1 MSNTKNKKLKIL
13 SMVCAGLMASAVIIA
28 PAVACSRTYTNKFFI
43 NYDIEVL
50 VSSHNDK
57 KSFKLKL
64 PIKDSAG
71 LNAYCRIH
79 PTYKP
84 NIEMTIWHYNPST
97 NRHEDHTKQ
106 LNISVPSKLIDDCQ
120 YLLIDLPDG
129 DYHEKDNLAFTD
141 LNHVI
146 QGQSFD
152 LYQSYFKYD
161 ESVKPP
167 VKPINPPKPDQ
178 PIKVKDDHKLV
189 DSGTQTDPIT
199 IPSSIITPS
208 KPITPSTSES
218 GTETDPVIT
227 PKPSKPTV
235 IDSDTQTDTP
245 STSDSETQTDT
256 PTKPSVSEG
265 GTQTDTPSVSEGG
278 TQTDP
283 ITPSP
288 TPSVP
293 TPDTKKDEVIVSGLE
308 MPTKESDLNQI
319 KFDFSKFTLKDENQ
333 KVLKLTLL
341 DGNETKEIN
350 LTLSD
355 DKTNAIA
362 DLKDLKAGTYKIAKL
377 TLNGKEIDLG
387 AIKDQEFKTLD
398 KKPAP
403 APVVPKPVQ
412 PKPVEEVVPK
422 VLFSFNTNKSDQ
434 SYYASITPDIVSFL
448 KKHQSQI
455 DQNDKIEFKVHLKQI
470 DKANTQDQSLFQ
482 TDGTITYTLKDL
494 IASEHPDLTR
504 YALSP
509 NSVNKTS
516 LGLQE
521 VSLNVK
527 NSELLNQ
534 LKSAIEIKDS
544 TNKVSPITFETKVSD
559 TSYKH
564 DLNPTISLTNFDQLN
579 QLYYDNSIAQHHPD
593 LYLNLINKPSTQPS
607 HGRFIP
613 QSAPESYFNINGALN
628 QYLKTNDNPVDP
640 DDSIV
645 FNYSIN
651 QLNNETHKID
661 STNHS
666 LTLKLIDLKNIDADN
681 FKKALLNINDQ
692 KDQCEL
698 LKKPDTQLVFN
709 NVVFNIKDAKLLF
722 NISNLF
728 KVYDLNDQTKWTS
741 LTSLTTP
748 NDQNKNQFDLKK
760 AIVVK
765 DYDPNTYQEWSNSK
779 PQPKVS
785 EVVPQMLFSVN
796 SNEADKSLHVSLTP
810 DIISF
815 LKKHQSEID
824 PNDQI
829 ELNIHLAQLNKANTP
844 DESVVKDNKT
854 IVYKLKDLISSDHP
868 DLTRLNLDPNTID
881 RTSLILQ
888 KMSID
893 VKNSKL
899 LDQLKTVIKV
909 KDAKNNND
917 IQVPFT
923 TKISDTK
930 YEHEF
935 KKPPLFISKFDELNQ
950 KYYDHYVNNMI
961 NKRHPSIDNPKN
973 PDLYLTLSKK
983 EESTSSESLNYF
995 NIKGP
1000 LNQYLKKT
1008 RSITS
1013 QEFNPNESV
1022 VQLNQDDYM
1031 ELNYSIDQL
1040 NDQTHKIDSTP
1051 YSLKLKLSDLRNI
1064 DSDEIDMSLLTSN
1077 NHKDQYELLKQPN
1090 TRLVLHSFTFN
1101 TKDRRL
1107 SSNISTFFRI
1117 VDQKDQN
1124 RWTALPNLTKVD
1136 SEDPNQLNL
1145 EKSIVVKDFDENT
1158 LKQWSKKEILAKETV
1173 ITPVGQ
1179 PISLPLTNSL
1189 FTKTNKLDKYSETQE
1204 WLTLSKPYTQTYHIE
1219 NIDLDTLPDNVSVV
1233 VSYDGMPSITVKV
1246 PKSSFTNINQ
1256 LHTSCDVNI
1265 TLPINEYLQKMD
1277 INNSE
1282 ILAPTLKSVTL
1293 QYTIHS
1299 QDKHFKTFDLLK
1311 LNPTISTLNISDE
1324 DKIEISTDPQKY
1336 MKQLPPVFEDLHI
1349 EKSSNPSFDS
1359 YFVKFKVILTTNYA
1373 KLIEHLDN
1381 KFNVELK
1388 SSNKIV
1394 YTKEI
1399 NNVGGNNY
1407 ASSNDYVII
1416 NHGDKDHQT
1425 NLDHNTTLFV
1435 TLKVPKSAI
1444 KNENSK
1450 LTLSKFEFGGINFA
1464 LTREKQRP
1472 KLFNISLKKS
1482 WTTKTRLMPLK
1493 ISYLNN
1499 LFFL

>member
-28 PAVACSRTYTNKFFI
+28 PAVACSRTYSNKFFI

-64 PIKDSAG
+64 PIKNSIG
-71 LNAYCRIH
+71 LTNYCRIH

-106 LNISVPSKLIDDCQ
+106 VNVPVSSRLIDDYQ
-120 YLLIDLPDG
+120 YLLIDLPAG
-129 DYHEKDNLAFTD
+129 DYHEKDNLSFTD

-161 ESVKPP
+161 ESVSP
-167 VKPINPPKPDQ
+167 KPIPKTVPTPST
-178 PIKVKDDHKLV
+178 PIKTV

-199 IPSSIITPS
+199 IPAPTITPS
-208 KPITPSTSES
+208 KQLKPSTSES

-227 PKPSKPTV
+227 PKPSKPAV
-235 IDSDTQTDTP
+235 SESGTQTDT
-245 STSDSETQTDT
+245 TTTID
-256 PTKPSVSEG
+256 G

-293 TPDTKKDEVIVSGLE
+293 TPDTKKDEAVLSGLE
-308 MPTKESDLNQI
+308 TPTKGNDSNQI
-319 KFDFSKFTLKDENQ
+319 KFDFSKFTLKDESQ

-341 DGNETKEIN
+341 NGNETKEIN

-355 DKTNAIA
+355 DKSNAIA
-362 DLKDLKAGTYKIAKL
+362 NLKDLKAGTYKIAKL
-377 TLNGKEIDLG
+377 TLNGKEINLG
-387 AIKDQEFKTLD
+387 AIKDQEFKIEVPKTPV
-398 KKPAP
+398 PAP
-403 APVVPKPVQ
+403 IVPSPLQ
-412 PKPVEEVVPK
+412 PKPVE
-422 VLFSFNTNKSDQ
+422 
-434 SYYASITPDIVSFL
+434 
-448 KKHQSQI
+448 
-455 DQNDKIEFKVHLKQI
+455 
-470 DKANTQDQSLFQ
+470 
-482 TDGTITYTLKDL
+482 
-494 IASEHPDLTR
+494 
-504 YALSP
+504 
-509 NSVNKTS
+509 
-516 LGLQE
+516 
-521 VSLNVK
+521 
-527 NSELLNQ
+527 
-534 LKSAIEIKDS
+534 
-544 TNKVSPITFETKVSD
+544 
-559 TSYKH
+559 
-564 DLNPTISLTNFDQLN
+564 
-579 QLYYDNSIAQHHPD
+579 
-593 LYLNLINKPSTQPS
+593 
-607 HGRFIP
+607 
-613 QSAPESYFNINGALN
+613 
-628 QYLKTNDNPVDP
+628 
-640 DDSIV
+640 
-645 FNYSIN
+645 
-651 QLNNETHKID
+651 
-661 STNHS
+661 
-666 LTLKLIDLKNIDADN
+666 
-681 FKKALLNINDQ
+681 
-692 KDQCEL
+692 
-698 LKKPDTQLVFN
+698 
-709 NVVFNIKDAKLLF
+709 
-722 NISNLF
+722 
-728 KVYDLNDQTKWTS
+728 
-741 LTSLTTP
+741 
-748 NDQNKNQFDLKK
+748 
-760 AIVVK
+760 
-765 DYDPNTYQEWSNSK
+765 
-779 PQPKVS
+779 

-796 SNEADKSLHVSLTP
+796 TNEADKSLHVSLTP

-829 ELNIHLAQLNKANTP
+829 ELNIHLSQLNKANTP
-844 DESVVKDNKT
+844 DELVVKDNKT
-854 IVYKLKDLISSDHP
+854 IVYKLKDLISSDHS

-881 RTSLILQ
+881 RTSLTLQ

-893 VKNSKL
+893 VKNTKL
-899 LDQLKTVIKV
+899 LDQLKAVIKV
-909 KDAKNNND
+909 KDVKNNND

-935 KKPPLFISKFDELNQ
+935 KNPPLFISKFDEFNQ
-950 KYYDHYVNNMI
+950 KYYDHYVNNI
-961 NKRHPSIDNPKN
+961 LHKKHQLEFFN

-983 EESTSSESLNYF
+983 EESTPSESLNYF

-1000 LNQYLKKT
+1000 LNQYLKHSTCMSNQDDYKKDQVIHL
-1008 RSITS
+1008 S
-1013 QEFNPNESV
+1013 
-1022 VQLNQDDYM
+1022 QDDYM

-1051 YSLKLKLSDLRNI
+1051 YSLKLKLSDLRDI

-1101 TKDRRL
+1101 TKDPRL

-1117 VDQKDQN
+1117 VDQKDQD
-1124 RWTALPNLTKVD
+1124 RWTALPNLTKID
-1136 SEDPNQLNL
+1136 SKDLNKLNL

-1158 LKQWSKKEILAKETV
+1158 LKQWSKKEILTKETV
-1173 ITPVGQ
+1173 ITPVSQ
-1179 PISLPLTNSL
+1179 PTALPLTNSL
-1189 FTKTNKLDKYSETQE
+1189 FTKTNKNQDFSETQE

-1293 QYTIHS
+1293 QYPLHS

-1311 LNPTISTLNISDE
+1311 LNPTISTLKISDE

-1336 MKQLPPVFEDLHI
+1336 MKQLPPVFEDLHV

-1359 YFVKFKVILTTNYA
+1359 YFVKFKVILTSNYA
-1373 KLIEHLDN
+1373 KLIENIDN

-1388 SSNKIV
+1388 SSNKVV
-1394 YTKEI
+1394 YTKEF

-1407 ASSNDYVII
+1407 ASSSDYVII
-1416 NHGDKDHQT
+1416 NHGDKDHET

-1444 KNENSK
+1444 KNENNK
-1450 LTLSKFEFGGINFA
+1450 LVLSKFEFGGTNFA
-1464 LTREKQRP
+1464 LTREEQRP
-1472 KLFNISLKKS
+1472 KLFNISVKNPG
-1482 WTTKTRLMPLK
+1482 PLK
-1493 ISYLNN
+1493 QD
-1499 LFFL
+1499 

>member
-28 PAVACSRTYTNKFFI
+28 PAVACSRTYSNKFFI

-71 LNAYCRIH
+71 LNAYCRSH

-129 DYHEKDNLAFTD
+129 DYHEKDNLSFTD

-161 ESVKPP
+161 ESVSP
-167 VKPINPPKPDQ
+167 KPIPKPVPTPST
-178 PIKVKDDHKLV
+178 PIKTV

-199 IPSSIITPS
+199 IPAPVITPS
-208 KPITPSTSES
+208 KPLKPSTSES
-218 GTETDPVIT
+218 GTETDPIIT
-227 PKPSKPTV
+227 PKPSKPL
-235 IDSDTQTDTP
+235 ISESGTQTETP

-256 PTKPSVSEG
+256 PTKPSTSDS
-265 GTQTDTPSVSEGG
+265 GTQTDTTTTTEGG

-293 TPDTKKDEVIVSGLE
+293 TPDPKKDEAVLSGLE
-308 MPTKESDLNQI
+308 TPTKGNDSNQI
-319 KFDFSKFTLKDENQ
+319 KFDFSKFTLKDEAK
-333 KVLKLTLL
+333 KVLKLTLINN
-341 DGNETKEIN
+341 NETKEIN

-355 DKTNAIA
+355 DKTKAIG
-362 DLKDLKAGTYKIAKL
+362 DLKDLKEGTYKITKL

-403 APVVPKPVQ
+403 APVVPSPVQ

-422 VLFSFNTNKSDQ
+422 VLFSFNTKQSDQ

-448 KKHQSQI
+448 KKHSSQI
-455 DQNDKIEFKVHLKQI
+455 DQNDKIEFKVHLTQV
-470 DKANTQDQSLFQ
+470 DKANTQDQSIFQ

-494 IASEHPDLTR
+494 IKSEHPDLTR
-504 YALSP
+504 YTLTP
-509 NSVNKTS
+509 NSVNKTL

-521 VSLNVK
+521 ISLNVK
-527 NSELLNQ
+527 NSDLLNQ

-544 TNKVSPITFETKVSD
+544 INKVSPITFETKVSD
-559 TSYKH
+559 TNYKH
-564 DLNPTISLTNFDQLN
+564 DVKPTISLTTFDKLN
-579 QLYYDNSIAQHHPD
+579 QLYYDNSIDQHHPD
-593 LYLNLINKPSTQPS
+593 LYLNLIDKPASPQG
-607 HGRFIP
+607 HGRFIS
-613 QSAPESYFNINGALN
+613 QSAPVSYFNINGALN
-628 QYLKTNDNPVDP
+628 QYLKTNNSPVDP

-666 LTLKLIDLKNIDADN
+666 LTLKLSDLKNIDADH

-709 NVVFNIKDAKLLF
+709 NVVFNIKDQKLLF

-728 KVYDLNDQTKWTS
+728 KVYDLNDQTKWSS
-741 LTSLTTP
+741 LTSLTIP

-765 DYDPNTYQEWSNSK
+765 DYDPNTYQEWSNPK

-796 SNEADKSLHVSLTP
+796 TNEADKSLHVSLTP

-829 ELNIHLAQLNKANTP
+829 ELNIHLAQLNKVNTP

-854 IVYKLKDLISSDHP
+854 VVYKLKDLISSDHQ

-881 RTSLILQ
+881 RTSLTLQ

-893 VKNSKL
+893 VKNAKL
-899 LDQLKTVIKV
+899 LDQLKAVIKV

-950 KYYDHYVNNMI
+950 KYYDHYVNNI
-961 NKRHPSIDNPKN
+961 LHKKHPLEYFN

-983 EESTSSESLNYF
+983 EESTPSESLNYF

-1000 LNQYLKKT
+1000 LNQYLKHSTHMSNQDDYKNDQVIHL
-1008 RSITS
+1008 S
-1013 QEFNPNESV
+1013 
-1022 VQLNQDDYM
+1022 QDDYM

-1101 TKDRRL
+1101 TKDPRL

-1117 VDQKDQN
+1117 VDQKDQD

-1136 SEDPNQLNL
+1136 SQNPNQLNL
-1145 EKSIVVKDFDENT
+1145 EKSIIVKDFDENT
-1158 LKQWSKKEILAKETV
+1158 LTQWSKKEILTKETV
-1173 ITPVGQ
+1173 INPVGQ
-1179 PISLPLTNSL
+1179 PTALPLTNSL

-1246 PKSSFTNINQ
+1246 PKSSFTNINK
-1256 LHTSCDVNI
+1256 LYTSCDVNI
-1265 TLPINEYLQKMD
+1265 TLPINEYLQKLD
-1277 INNSE
+1277 TNQYKVLS
-1282 ILAPTLKSVTL
+1282 PTLKSVTL
-1293 QYTIHS
+1293 QYTLHS
-1299 QDKHFKTFDLLK
+1299 QDKHYKTFDLLK
-1311 LNPTISTLNISDE
+1311 LNPTILTKTGEIRDEESIEVMSNPSNIL
-1324 DKIEISTDPQKY
+1324 KY
-1336 MKQLPPVFEDLHI
+1336 MKLLPPVFEDLHV
-1349 EKSSNPSFDS
+1349 EKSSNPNFDS

-1373 KLIEHLDN
+1373 KLIEHIDN

-1388 SSNKIV
+1388 SSNKVV
-1394 YTKEI
+1394 YTKEF

-1407 ASSNDYVII
+1407 ASSSDYVII
-1416 NHGDKDHQT
+1416 NHGDKDPNT
-1425 NLDHNTTLFV
+1425 NLNFNTTLFV

-1444 KNENSK
+1444 KDENSK
-1450 LTLSKFEFGGINFA
+1450 LELSKFEFGGTNFA

-1472 KLFNISLKKS
+1472 KLFKISLKNPE
-1482 WTTKTRLMPLK
+1482 PLRQD
-1493 ISYLNN
+1493 
-1499 LFFL
+1499 

>member
-28 PAVACSRTYTNKFFI
+28 PAVACSRTYSNKFFI

-71 LNAYCRIH
+71 LNAYCRSH

-97 NRHEDHTKQ
+97 NRHEDNTKQ

-129 DYHEKDNLAFTD
+129 DYHEKDNLSFTD

-161 ESVKPP
+161 ESVLP
-167 VKPINPPKPDQ
+167 KPIPKPQ
-178 PIKVKDDHKLV
+178 PTPSTPIKTV
-189 DSGTQTDPIT
+189 DSSTQTDPIT
-199 IPSSIITPS
+199 IPAPTITPS
-208 KPITPSTSES
+208 KPIKPSTSDSDTQTDPVITPKLSKPAVSESGTQTETPSTSDSDTQTDTSTKPSTSES
-218 GTETDPVIT
+218 GT
-227 PKPSKPTV
+227 
-235 IDSDTQTDTP
+235 QTDT
-245 STSDSETQTDT
+245 TTTID
-256 PTKPSVSEG
+256 G

-293 TPDTKKDEVIVSGLE
+293 TPETKKDEVIVSGLE
-308 MPTKESDLNQI
+308 TPTKGNDSNQI
-319 KFDFSKFTLKDENQ
+319 KFDFSKFTLKDEAK
-333 KVLKLTLL
+333 KVLKLTLISN
-341 DGNETKEIN
+341 NETKEIN

-355 DKTNAIA
+355 DKTNAIG
-362 DLKDLKAGTYKIAKL
+362 DLKDLKEGTYKITKL

-403 APVVPKPVQ
+403 APVVPSPVQ

-422 VLFSFNTNKSDQ
+422 VLFAFNTNKSDQ

-455 DQNDKIEFKVHLKQI
+455 DENDKIEFKVHLTQV

-482 TDGTITYTLKDL
+482 TDGTITYALKDL

-504 YALSP
+504 YTLTP

-521 VSLNVK
+521 ISLNVK
-527 NSELLNQ
+527 NSDLLNQ

-544 TNKVSPITFETKVSD
+544 HDKVSPITFETKVSD
-559 TSYKH
+559 TNYKH
-564 DLNPTISLTNFDQLN
+564 NVKPTVSLTNFDQLN
-579 QLYYDNSIAQHHPD
+579 QLYYDNSIDQHHPD
-593 LYLNLINKPSTQPS
+593 LYLNLIDKPASPQG
-607 HGRFIP
+607 HGRFIS
-613 QSAPESYFNINGALN
+613 QSAPVSYFNINGALN

-640 DDSIV
+640 DDNIV

-666 LTLKLIDLKNIDADN
+666 LTLKLSDLKNIDADH

-709 NVVFNIKDAKLLF
+709 NVVFNIKDQKLLF

-728 KVYDLNDQTKWTS
+728 KVYDLNDQTKWSS

-748 NDQNKNQFDLKK
+748 NNQNKNQFDLKK

-765 DYDPNTYQEWSNSK
+765 D
-779 PQPKVS
+779 
-785 EVVPQMLFSVN
+785 
-796 SNEADKSLHVSLTP
+796 
-810 DIISF
+810 
-815 LKKHQSEID
+815 
-824 PNDQI
+824 
-829 ELNIHLAQLNKANTP
+829 
-844 DESVVKDNKT
+844 
-854 IVYKLKDLISSDHP
+854 
-868 DLTRLNLDPNTID
+868 
-881 RTSLILQ
+881 
-888 KMSID
+888 
-893 VKNSKL
+893 
-899 LDQLKTVIKV
+899 
-909 KDAKNNND
+909 
-917 IQVPFT
+917 
-923 TKISDTK
+923 
-930 YEHEF
+930 
-935 KKPPLFISKFDELNQ
+935 
-950 KYYDHYVNNMI
+950 
-961 NKRHPSIDNPKN
+961 
-973 PDLYLTLSKK
+973 
-983 EESTSSESLNYF
+983 
-995 NIKGP
+995 
-1000 LNQYLKKT
+1000 
-1008 RSITS
+1008 
-1013 QEFNPNESV
+1013 
-1022 VQLNQDDYM
+1022 
-1031 ELNYSIDQL
+1031 
-1040 NDQTHKIDSTP
+1040 
-1051 YSLKLKLSDLRNI
+1051 
-1064 DSDEIDMSLLTSN
+1064 
-1077 NHKDQYELLKQPN
+1077 
-1090 TRLVLHSFTFN
+1090 
-1101 TKDRRL
+1101 
-1107 SSNISTFFRI
+1107 
-1117 VDQKDQN
+1117 
-1124 RWTALPNLTKVD
+1124 
-1136 SEDPNQLNL
+1136 
-1145 EKSIVVKDFDENT
+1145 FDENT
-1158 LKQWSKKEILAKETV
+1158 LKQWSKEELLAKETV
-1173 ITPVGQ
+1173 ITPVGE
-1179 PISLPLTNSL
+1179 PTALPVTTSL
-1189 FTKTNKLDKYSETQE
+1189 FTKTNKLDQYSETQE

-1265 TLPINEYLQKMD
+1265 TLPINEYLQKLD
-1277 INNSE
+1277 TNKYEVLS
-1282 ILAPTLKSVTL
+1282 PTLKSVTL
-1293 QYTIHS
+1293 QYTLHS
-1299 QDKHFKTFDLLK
+1299 QDKHYKTFDLLK
-1311 LNPTISTLNISDE
+1311 LNPTILTKTGEIRDE
-1324 DKIEISTDPQKY
+1324 ETIEVMSNPSNQLKY
-1336 MKQLPPVFEDLHI
+1336 MELLPPVFEDLHV

-1373 KLIEHLDN
+1373 KLLEHLDN

-1388 SSNKIV
+1388 SSNKVV
-1394 YTKEI
+1394 YTKEF
-1399 NNVGGNNY
+1399 NNVGGDNY
-1407 ASSNDYVII
+1407 ASSSDYVII
-1416 NHGDKDHQT
+1416 QHGDKDPNT
-1425 NLDHNTTLFV
+1425 NLNFNTTLFV

-1450 LTLSKFEFGGINFA
+1450 LTLSKFEFGGTNFA

-1472 KLFNISLKKS
+1472 KLFNISLKNPG
-1482 WTTKTRLMPLK
+1482 PLK
-1493 ISYLNN
+1493 QD
-1499 LFFL
+1499 

>member
-28 PAVACSRTYTNKFFI
+28 PAVACSRTYSNKFFI

-64 PIKDSAG
+64 PIKNSIG
-71 LNAYCRIH
+71 LTNYCRIH

-84 NIEMTIWHYNPST
+84 NIEMSIWHYNPST

-129 DYHEKDNLAFTD
+129 DYHEKDNLSFTD

-161 ESVKPP
+161 ESVFP
-167 VKPINPPKPDQ
+167 KPIPKPVPTPST
-178 PIKVKDDHKLV
+178 PIKTV

-199 IPSSIITPS
+199 IPSPTITPS
-208 KPITPSTSES
+208 KPIKPSTSES

-227 PKPSKPTV
+227 PKPSKPAV
-235 IDSDTQTDTP
+235 SDSDTQTDTP
-245 STSDSETQTDT
+245 STSDSSTQTDT
-256 PTKPSVSEG
+256 PTKPSTSES
-265 GTQTDTPSVSEGG
+265 GTQTDTTTTTEGG

-283 ITPSP
+283 IIPSP

-293 TPDTKKDEVIVSGLE
+293 TPETKKDEAVLSGLE
-308 MPTKESDLNQI
+308 TPIKGNDSNQI
-319 KFDFSKFTLKDENQ
+319 KFDFSKFTLKDEAK
-333 KVLKLTLL
+333 KVLKLTLTNN
-341 DGNETKEIN
+341 NETKEIN

-362 DLKDLKAGTYKIAKL
+362 DLNELKEGTYKITKL
-377 TLNGKEIDLG
+377 TLNGNEIDLG

-398 KKPAP
+398 KKSAP
-403 APVVPKPVQ
+403 APVVPSPVQ

-422 VLFSFNTNKSDQ
+422 VLFAFNTNKSDQ

-455 DQNDKIEFKVHLKQI
+455 DENDKIEFKVHLTQV
-470 DKANTQDQSLFQ
+470 DKANTQDQSIFK

-516 LGLQE
+516 LALQE
-521 VSLNVK
+521 ISLNVK
-527 NSELLNQ
+527 NNDLLNQ

-544 TNKVSPITFETKVSD
+544 HDKVSPITFETKVSD
-559 TSYKH
+559 TNYKH
-564 DLNPTISLTNFDQLN
+564 DLNPTISLTKFDQLN
-579 QLYYDNSIAQHHPD
+579 QLYYDNSVDQHHPD
-593 LYLNLINKPSTQPS
+593 LYLNLIDKPSSQPS

-613 QSAPESYFNINGALN
+613 QSAPVSYFNINGALN

-640 DDSIV
+640 NDSIV

-666 LTLKLIDLKNIDADN
+666 LTLKLNDLKNIDADH

-698 LKKPDTQLVFN
+698 LKKLDTQLVFN
-709 NVVFNIKDAKLLF
+709 NVVFNIKDQKLLF

-728 KVYDLNDQTKWTS
+728 KVYDLNDQTKWSS

-748 NDQNKNQFDLKK
+748 NNQNKNQFDLKK

-765 DYDPNTYQEWSNSK
+765 DYDQNTYQEWSNPK

-796 SNEADKSLHVSLTP
+796 TNEADKSLHVSLTP

-854 IVYKLKDLISSDHP
+854 VVYKLKDLISSDHP

-888 KMSID
+888 KISID
-893 VKNSKL
+893 VKNAKL
-899 LDQLKTVIKV
+899 LDQLKAVIKV

-950 KYYDHYVNNMI
+950 KYYDHYFNNI
-961 NKRHPSIDNPKN
+961 LHKKHPLEYFN

-983 EESTSSESLNYF
+983 EESTPSESLNYF

-1000 LNQYLKKT
+1000 LNQYLKHYTFMSNQDDYKKDQVIHL
-1008 RSITS
+1008 S
-1013 QEFNPNESV
+1013 
-1022 VQLNQDDYM
+1022 QDDYM

-1051 YSLKLKLSDLRNI
+1051 YSLKLKLSDLRDI
-1064 DSDEIDMSLLTSN
+1064 DSNEIDMSLLTLN

-1090 TRLVLHSFTFN
+1090 TKLVLHSFTFN
-1101 TKDRRL
+1101 TKDPRL

-1136 SEDPNQLNL
+1136 SKDLNQLNL
-1145 EKSIVVKDFDENT
+1145 EKSIIVKDFDENT

-1179 PISLPLTNSL
+1179 PTALPLTNSL
-1189 FTKTNKLDKYSETQE
+1189 FTKTNKNQDFSETQE

-1233 VSYDGMPSITVKV
+1233 VSYDGIPPITIKV

-1277 INNSE
+1277 IGNSE

-1293 QYTIHS
+1293 QYPAHS
-1299 QDKHFKTFDLLK
+1299 QDKHFKTFDLIK
-1311 LNPTISTLNISDE
+1311 LNPTISTLKISDE

-1336 MKQLPPVFEDLHI
+1336 MKQLPPVFEDLHV

-1359 YFVKFKVILTTNYA
+1359 YFVKFKVILTSNYA
-1373 KLIEHLDN
+1373 KLIENIDN

-1388 SSNKIV
+1388 SSNKVV
-1394 YTKEI
+1394 YTKEF

-1407 ASSNDYVII
+1407 ASSSDYVII
-1416 NHGDKDHQT
+1416 NHGDKDHET

-1450 LTLSKFEFGGINFA
+1450 LTLSKFEFAGINFA

-1472 KLFNISLKKS
+1472 KLFNISVKNPG
-1482 WTTKTRLMPLK
+1482 PLK
-1493 ISYLNN
+1493 QD
-1499 LFFL
+1499 